1 MESELCIVRRV
12 EEEYRALNPP
22 EDDGESLFR
31 QVLGRLK
38 PEELAE
44 WRRQILEIEKLYPP
58 LRHVHGLRGR
68 LRARAPRGRV
78 SVFRVSE

>member
-1 MESELCIVRRV
+1 MCIVRRV

-31 QVLGRLK
+31 QVLGRLE

-44 WRRQILEIEKLYPP
+44 WRRQVLEIEKLYPLYDTFMDCVDAFEREHP
-58 LRHVHGLRGR
+58 E
-68 LRARAPRGRV
+68 AA
-78 SVFRVSE
+78 